1 MPTLTMHNFKAAVT
15 DAILVGGCNASR
27 SALVG
32 AVVAA
37 YHVASRPSED
47 KKAEDKEG
55 IPTDSI
61 AKLAHSKQICSDV
74 IALA

>member
-47 KKAEDKEG
+47 KEAVPVDW
-55 IPTDSI
+55 I
-61 AKLAHSKQICSDV
+61 AKLAHCKQICSDV